1 MQGVAQYV
9 FGPFVFAFELTAALL
24 LVAALAAIILAHGER
39 LKKRE
44 THKDRVRRR
53 TRQYAEQGTD
63 PGPLPGPGIYARHN
77 SADYPALLPDGSVAE
92 NSISPTL
99 RVRGVAIVENDGLRS
114 AHRAAITKF
123 VAVGDEAAGT
133 DLADEVAAEL
143 DDFGRPE
150 LPAGDAD
157 TEEQER

>member
-1 MQGVAQYV
+1 M
-9 FGPFVFAFELTAALL
+9 
-24 LVAALAAIILAHGER
+24 
-39 LKKRE
+39 
-44 THKDRVRRR
+44 
-53 TRQYAEQGTD
+53 
-63 PGPLPGPGIYARHN
+63 
-77 SADYPALLPDGSVAE
+77 
-92 NSISPTL
+92 
-99 RVRGVAIVENDGLRS
+99 AIVENDGLRS